1 MALPDRRGF
10 VIIYTG
16 DGKGKT
22 TAALGCAL
30 RAVGHGWKVRVIQ
43 FFKGDWPI
51 VFGEVETA
59 KRLAPSLE
67 VLQLGKGFVKI
78 MGDIKPYPE
87 HIEAAHQALEV
98 CRETI
103 RSGEYDLVILD
114 EVNYAIKHLDIE
126 LIQLKDVVALLKDK
140 PPHVHVI
147 LTGRDAHPDLIEMA
161 DLVTEM
167 KEIKHPFQQGIPA
180 QEGID
185 Y

>member
-1 MALPDRRGF
+1 MAADRKGLIL
-10 VIIYTG
+10 VYTG

-30 RAVGHGWKVRVIQ
+30 RAAGHGWKVRVIQ

-51 VFGEVETA
+51 VSGEAEAA
-59 KRLAPSLE
+59 KRLAPNLE

-78 MGDIKPYPE
+78 MGDIKPFSE
-87 HIEAAHQALEV
+87 HQDAARNALDV
-98 CRETI
+98 CR
-103 RSGEYDLVILD
+103 RSVSSGEYDLVVLD
-114 EVNYAIKHLDIE
+114 EINYAVKHLDFE
-126 LIQLKDVVALLKDK
+126 LVRVEDVLEILRAK

-147 LTGRDAHPDLIEMA
+147 LTGRDAHPKFIEVA

-167 KEIKHPFQQGIPA
+167 REIKHPFQKGIPA